1 MGDLGD
7 HDFGVVGL
15 ADQGL
20 DALHD
25 QQVPAPAQVPE
36 VAPDGLAAVQFGGL
50 PRQAER
56 IGEHAVLGEQVGE
69 FHAFPGDHAADLLGD
84 LARATGHDCC
94 LPIIG
99 TVTPLRLY
107 GTIAPVSNHAW

>member
-7 HDFGVVGL
+7 HDLGIVGL

-20 DALHD
+20 DARHD
-25 QQVPAPAQVPE
+25 QQVPGPAQVPE

-56 IGEHAVLGEQVGE
+56 IGEHAVLGEQVSE

-84 LARATGHDCC
+84 LARATGHDYC

-99 TVTPLRLY
+99 TVTPLKLY
-107 GTIAPVSNHAW
+107 GTPAPVSNHG